1 MAINAGTIMAYLDMD
16 TSGFTH
22 AFDAASEQLE
32 GFAGGGIEGAL
43 GSIGAAATTAGRAL
57 TMGVTTPLLGVA
69 AAGVKVGM
77 DFDASMSNVYGLMSS
92 LNLNAEQ
99 MEALRETARE
109 MGAST
114 RYSAS
119 EAADAMGYM
128 ALAGWDDQQVIAGL
142 PGVLNLAAAAN
153 MDLARASDIV
163 TDTMTPFGM
172 AAEEAAR
179 AADVFAYAQANSNTN
194 VEALGDA
201 MRYAAPNADAF
212 GMTLEDTAAA
222 MGVLANAGIKG
233 SMAGTTLNAILR
245 DLKNNS
251 EKGAIAIGKTKVAIT
266 DADGE
271 YRDYVDIIR
280 DIDAATTGMSS
291 SQRDAALAAIFG
303 DEAIKGVNAT
313 LKQSPDALQ
322 AMTDGLYGCKDAA
335 SEMSAIMQ
343 DNLKGD
349 LTTMMSGVQEMGIAL
364 SDYLTPVIR
373 GGVQAATGLIA
384 GFNKLDTSTKNLIFR
399 AGAMAAAA
407 GPVLLVGG
415 KLLTTFSGL
424 VAPLGL
430 VAAGF
435 AAAYNLFPEFASV
448 IDSGIDAVQDFGRSL
463 LAGESVTDAFAGAIE
478 RSFGHEAL
486 GAMIAFKSNATRHI
500 GDAVNAIKS
509 GAISMGD
516 ALRAEANAIKSDWSE
531 GGALGA
537 LAGFGERMGDRIKEA
552 LPAIGEA
559 ALGIRDKIGEG
570 ISMGVEWFAPR
581 ARTMLGNLGTALGN
595 AKAYAT
601 EHLPA
606 VRTAISDGLQ
616 IAKTKLSTMA
626 QTALGNL
633 STAYRDAKS
642 YATEHLPAVSD
653 AIADGLQIA
662 KTKLTT
668 TAQIVMANLGTA
680 LGNAKDYVTYHLPAI
695 RSSIADGLQVAKTTL
710 VTKAQDAM
718 TWLGEAYRSD
728 EVQGLLGDLSG
739 VATTIAGKIS
749 VTKEQLIGKA
759 GELLKSLGEALGTDE
774 AKAKITEITGVVA
787 AIAGN
792 ITSTT
797 GAWQATATAM
807 ITDLVTQLTD
817 NGFLTTLLGD
827 DTHGLGGV
835 VTAIAGGIGTAA
847 SNIASAA
854 SDIGG
859 ELIGALTAD
868 DGKLISDLFTNA
880 STVVSAIGGKIV
892 DAAGSITAS
901 ATSLAT
907 KLLSGLNDINWAT
920 LGSQVGISLGNIAGS
935 LINGIITNAP
945 KVIDNAGPLV
955 DAIGAGIA
963 NAGTALGSAA
973 GQLVG
978 GLITW
983 LLSEENWD
991 RLLRVGASLVMGIGE
1006 GMSHVGDY
1014 MLEGVAN
1021 GLDSFVQNL
1030 KTSLTGDA
1038 PSAYDQFL
1046 ASTYKMTGEWGREM
1060 EVTGNWIAA
1069 SLHPGHIF
1077 ADGTDSLKNAISAY
1091 AIAAGQGFQDEFAN
1105 VSYLAN
1111 DAVVGLLMIVSNSFE
1126 SETDRAKAAAALNMA
1141 GYTDAVAM
1149 ALGSTQGGVQVAA
1162 AAKAMMNEANAEV
1175 SAASQELGTLI
1186 PGALSSG
1193 YDSGIPILQQAAQRL
1208 GNIASGAWEKDTTL
1222 KDAEDVAKGVT
1233 DSTAKK
1239 LDDGKQDVTTSADGI
1254 TTAVEG
1260 SLEPLPGRME
1270 ALSENGV
1277 LGMSAA
1283 IDNNKSAVTT
1293 SMDTLADET
1302 VQTALRTMSE
1312 AQGHEIGAVFTR
1324 SISIGLTSLASMLVS
1339 SSSGTAQNGVQAAAS
1354 AMTHGDGY
1362 GIGANMVNGII
1373 SGVASR
1379 AGALASRMR
1388 ELARSAVNA
1397 AKRALDINSPSGVMA
1412 REVGAWLPGGIG
1424 VGVAKHMSD
1433 ALGPL
1438 DEVRRSMVSVFDNTL
1453 SGVRLGT
1460 PDVPWAP
1467 AGSYGGGAPVVHIE
1481 ITGDWQ
1487 VRSDDDRDDIIDALY
1502 ERISEQIRRR

>member
-1 MAINAGTIMAYLDMD
+1 MAINAGTIMAYLDLD
-16 TSGFTH
+16 TTGFTH

-32 GFAGGGIEGAL
+32 GFTGGGIEGAL

-69 AAGVKVGM
+69 GAAVKVGI

-92 LNLNAEQ
+92 LDLNAEQ

-212 GMTLEDTAAA
+212 GMTLEDAAAA

-343 DNLKGD
+343 DNLRGD

-373 GGVQAATGLIA
+373 GGVQFVTGLI
-384 GFNKLDTSTKNLIFR
+384 GNFNKLDTSTKNLIFR

-415 KLLTTFSGL
+415 KLLTTFGGL

-430 VAAGF
+430 VATGF
-435 AAAYNLFPEFASV
+435 AAAYNLFPEFAGV
-448 IDSGIDAVQDFGRSL
+448 VDSGISAVQDFGRSL
-463 LAGESVTDAFAGAIE
+463 LDGQSITEAFSGAIT
-478 RSFGHEAL
+478 RNFGSDAL
-486 GAMIAFKSNATRHI
+486 GAIISFKTSATRHI
-500 GDAVNAIKS
+500 GDAVNTIKG

-537 LAGFGERMGDRIKEA
+537 LAGFGERMADRIREA

-559 ALGIRDKIGEG
+559 ALSIRDKIGEG
-570 ISMGVEWFAPR
+570 IHAGVEWFAPR

-606 VRTAISDGLQ
+606 VR
-616 IAKTKLSTMA
+616 
-626 QTALGNL
+626 
-633 STAYRDAKS
+633 DA
-642 YATEHLPAVSD
+642 
-653 AIADGLQIA
+653 
-662 KTKLTT
+662 
-668 TAQIVMANLGTA
+668 
-680 LGNAKDYVTYHLPAI
+680 
-695 RSSIADGLQVAKTTL
+695 IADGLQVAKMTL
-710 VTKAQDAM
+710 TDKAKSAM

-728 EVQGLLGDLSG
+728 EVQGLLGDISG
-739 VATTIAGKIS
+739 VASTIASKIS
-749 VTKEQLIGKA
+749 VTKEQLTGKA
-759 GELLKSLGEALGTDE
+759 GELLQKLGEALGTEE
-774 AKAKITEITGVVA
+774 AKAKVTEITGVVA
-787 AIAGN
+787 TIAGN

-880 STVVSAIGGKIV
+880 STVVSAIGSKIV

-907 KLLSGLNDINWAT
+907 KLLSGLNDIDWAT
-920 LGSQVGISLGNIAGS
+920 LGTQAGIGLSGIAGS
-935 LINGIITNAP
+935 LLDSIVAGAP
-945 KVIDNAGPLV
+945 AVIADAGPLV
-955 DAIGAGIA
+955 DAIGAGIG
-963 NAGTALGSAA
+963 NAGEALGSAA
-973 GQLVG
+973 GVLVEG
-978 GLITW
+978 IVTY
-983 LLSEENWD
+983 LLTPDNWQK
-991 RLLRVGASLVMGIGE
+991 LLTVGASLGGGILRGMGSISAGISATAVEIVGGITSAIAGPIAEQFGFNIEQSIGE
-1006 GMSHVGDY
+1006 QLAGINLGASPTT
-1014 MLEGVAN
+1014 LEQLRN
-1021 GLDSFVQNL
+1021 
-1030 KTSLTGDA
+1030 
-1038 PSAYDQFL
+1038 AYNEYGQAMQDGIADQYER
-1046 ASTYKMTGEWGREM
+1046 ASW
-1060 EVTGNWIAA
+1060 
-1069 SLHPGHIF
+1069 
-1077 ADGTDSLKNAISAY
+1077 
-1091 AIAAGQGFQDEFAN
+1091 
-1105 VSYLAN
+1105 LAN
-1111 DAVVGLLMIVSNSFE
+1111 EKVVGLYTLLIDKTQSE
-1126 SETDRAKAAAALNMA
+1126 STRAKAYATLVMA
-1141 GYTDAVAM
+1141 GYGEIIANQITLESPQVEKAAYDLMDGSNQEVNRAVA
-1149 ALGSTQGGVQVAA
+1149 ALGGS
-1162 AAKAMMNEANAEV
+1162 
-1175 SAASQELGTLI
+1175 I
-1186 PGALSSG
+1186 PGAITTGLEG
-1193 YDSGIPILQQAAQRL
+1193 GIPILEAASDRVAQ
-1208 GNIASGAWEKDTTL
+1208 IASGAQNQADTIA
-1222 KDAEDVAKGVT
+1222 DAEGVAEDVTEGV
-1233 DSTAKK
+1233 STK
-1239 LDDGKQDVTTSADGI
+1239 LDDGAPGVETSASGVSDAI
-1254 TTAVEG
+1254 TDT
-1260 SLEPLPGRME
+1260 LEPLPGLME
-1270 ALSENGV
+1270 AQSENGV
-1277 LGMSAA
+1277 LGMADA
-1283 IDNNKSAVTT
+1283 INDNHAEVTT
-1293 SMDTLADET
+1293 AMDTLS
-1302 VQTALRTMSE
+1302 SE
-1312 AQGHEIGAVFTR
+1312 A
-1324 SISIGLTSLASMLVS
+1324 ML
-1339 SSSGTAQNGVQAAAS
+1339 AAAS
-1354 AMTHGDGY
+1354 EMTYGEGYSIGVNTIDGM
-1362 GIGANMVNGII
+1362 IN
-1373 SGVASR
+1373 GVASR

-1424 VGVAKHMSD
+1424 VGVAKHMQD

-1453 SGVRLGT
+1453 SGVRMGT

-1467 AGSYGGGAPVVHIE
+1467 AGGYGDGTPVVHIE

-1487 VRSDDDRDDIIDALY
+1487 VRSEDDRDDIIDALY
-1502 ERISEQIRRR
+1502 ERISEQLRRR